1 MANVATQGPVGSQI
15 RRTYAAQAASM
26 GKGYVVVQGNSD
38 TNAVIASAA
47 NAVPIG
53 INDESTVNIG
63 DAVTVITSGETEAV
77 IGAAVASGQFV
88 VSDALGRVVP
98 ATNVNG
104 QNIVGQARTSG
115 TTAGDEI
122 ILYVSPDAGPG
133 GQDAVTHAIVSGA
146 IPVATGTTGLGSAAA
161 LAMTLV
167 QPTAAQ
173 DGTQIFVTAE
183 TAKAH
188 TITTPANGINGS
200 KHIVTFTNQ
209 GDGVVLEALATIWNV
224 RALIGAAALS

>member
-1 MANVATQGPVGSQI
+1 ML
-15 RRTYAAQAASM
+15 
-26 GKGYVVVQGNSD
+26 KGFVVVQGSSD
-38 TNAVIASAA
+38 INAVTAAA

-53 INDESTVNIG
+53 IIDESTVYAG
-63 DAVTVITSGETEAV
+63 DALTVVTSGETEGVA
-77 IGAAVASGQFV
+77 GAAVAAGQFL
-88 VSDALGRVVP
+88 VSDALGRLVP

-104 QNIVGQARTSG
+104 QNIVGQARSSATS
-115 TTAGDEI
+115 AGDEI
-122 ILYVSPDAGPG
+122 ILFVSPDAGPG
-133 GQDAVTHAIVSGA
+133 GQDAVTHAIVSAA

-161 LAMTLV
+161 LAMTLAA
-167 QPTAAQ
+167 PTAAQ

-209 GDGVVLEALATIWNV
+209 GDGVVLEALATVWNV